1 LIQRSF
7 IKNIIT
13 LAAGSLMA
21 QVIWFAF
28 SLLLPHFYTPAE
40 FGRFAV
46 FLAVANILAIV
57 AAMRYELAIVLAP
70 VQEVALRLLGL
81 SAAIILAFVVL
92 STAWGLSFPAGQPH
106 HWPWLY
112 AAAALLGLHS
122 SLHFYLLREGRLADI
137 SISKLLFALGASAG
151 QLLLAGIRPDD
162 GLAIGYALGLLPANL
177 FLMAQLRRFPWRFG
191 LQYRFFRAL
200 AKQYFSLVK
209 YAIPSQL
216 LNALASNI
224 QPILLLRFFSAQD
237 AGFFFLAYRLVW
249 APLNLATNAIAQA
262 YFREMAGQLLEAP
275 QRAMALTRQVLSGVI
290 ALILVPLS
298 VVLLWAPVLFSWLF
312 GPDWESAGRYAQWM
326 WVLFVGKALFHPIS
340 YLAELLN
347 IVRLELVLNVYLTMA
362 AFASMALG
370 LQLGR
375 IDAFILCY
383 SISAGLG
390 YFTFMI
396 VYLWRLHRHTATSRM
411 KNAS

>member
-1 LIQRSF
+1 
-7 IKNIIT
+7 
-13 LAAGSLMA
+13 MA

-46 FLAVANILAIV
+46 FLAVANILSIAV
-57 AAMRYELAIVLAP
+57 AFRYELAIVLAP
-70 VQEVALRLLGL
+70 AQEAALRLLGL
-81 SAAIILAFVVL
+81 SAAIILAFVLL
-92 STAWGLSFPAGQPH
+92 SAVWGLSFPAWQPH

-112 AAAALLGLHS
+112 AAAALLGLFS
-122 SLHFYLLREGRLADI
+122 SLHFFLLREGRLADI

-162 GLAIGYALGLLPANL
+162 GLVIGYALGLLPANL
-177 FLMAQLRRFPWRFG
+177 FLLAQLRRFPWRFG

-209 YAIPSQL
+209 YAVPSQL

-224 QPILLLRFFSAQD
+224 QPILLLRFFSAQE
-237 AGFFFLAYRLVW
+237 AGFYFLAYRLVW

-262 YFREMAGQLLEAP
+262 YYREMAGQLLEAP
-275 QRAMALTRQVLSGVI
+275 QRALALTRQVLAGVMAF
-290 ALILVPLS
+290 ALLPLS
-298 VVLLWAPVLFSWLF
+298 VLLWWAPALFAWLF
-312 GPDWESAGRYAQWM
+312 GPDWESAGQYAQWM
-326 WVLFVGKALFHPIS
+326 WALFAGKALFHPIS

-347 IVRLELVLNVYLTMA
+347 IVRMELVLNVYLALA
-362 AFASMALG
+362 AFASIGLG

-375 IDAFILCY
+375 IDAFILGY

-390 YFTFMI
+390 YFAFTLIFF
-396 VYLWRLHRHTATSRM
+396 WHLHRHTATSRT